1 MGLQGEEAV
10 AADLFAIDGNTG
22 GPCVTKD
29 TAFSGALGAN
39 VRSRESPDPKFL
51 ALDTDG
57 SRLWGWCICP

>member
-10 AADLFAIDGNTG
+10 AANLFTIDGNTG
-22 GPCVTKD
+22 GPCITKD

-39 VRSRESPDPKFL
+39 VRSREFL